1 MPGMKKK
8 TSYTLSEQETYE
20 LGMVLAGG
28 LKGGELIILEG
39 DLGLGKTVFARG
51 MAASLG
57 VLPEDVT
64 SPSFT
69 LVQEYSGG
77 RLPMWHVDLYRLED
91 NPEEIDSLGLD
102 ELMGSGGVV
111 VVEWGEKLPSHM
123 KSYAITV
130 RFHDVGE
137 GSRRIEVFTGVDTYT
152 PLPSA
157 DA

>member
-1 MPGMKKK
+1 MSSRKV
-8 TSYTLSEQETYE
+8 SYTLSEQETYE
-20 LGMVLAGG
+20 LGMALAGG
-28 LKGGELIILEG
+28 LKGGELILLEG

-51 MAASLG
+51 IAASLG

-91 NPEEIDSLGLD
+91 DPEQIESLGLD
-102 ELMGSGGVV
+102 DLFETGGVV

-123 KSYAITV
+123 KKFAVVV

-137 GSRRIEVFTGVDTYT
+137 GSRRIEVLTG
-152 PLPSA
+152 SGGGGRSESG